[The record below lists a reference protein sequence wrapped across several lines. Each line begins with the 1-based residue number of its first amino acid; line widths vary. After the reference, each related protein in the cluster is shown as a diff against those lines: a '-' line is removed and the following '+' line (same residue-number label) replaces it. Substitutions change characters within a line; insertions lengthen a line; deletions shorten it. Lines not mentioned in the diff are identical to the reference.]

1 MDAIRGQEEE
11 RGKIPSFDTVKFKDI
26 DKYLKAAQK
35 EGKFVFIADM
45 TKATMHQFMTYTAE
59 YETFEFGTEVK
70 KCIIQKTQK
79 FEDASENTRRA
90 LVMHM
95 RTGAQ
100 MIFHMET
107 MVPDIPKYDNK
118 ILPLKDII
126 FKREKL
132 LTDYKTLVKDSE
144 NFDLGNHKGQY
155 TLHSDFNLGVLMDM
169 SDPDTDDEILQML
182 LDVIPN
188 IEEFKKV
195 YVVPEEGA

>member
-1 MDAIRGQEEE
+1 
-11 RGKIPSFDTVKFKDI
+11 
-26 DKYLKAAQK
+26 
-35 EGKFVFIADM
+35 
-45 TKATMHQFMTYTAE
+45 
-59 YETFEFGTEVK
+59 
-70 KCIIQKTQK
+70 
-79 FEDASENTRRA
+79 
-90 LVMHM
+90 MHM

-195 YVVPEEGA
+195 YVVPEE